1 MTANPISVKNKIFLI
16 EYPFDDLTQY
26 KVRPVVCLTNPV
38 TDFNQIV
45 IAFITSKIPAA
56 PEKSDVILDDADPE
70 FSKTGLKQK
79 SIIRVHRLFTVPE
92 RAILAELGF
101 IEKATHLRIK
111 KALID
116 LFSLQ

>member
-1 MTANPISVKNKIFLI
+1 MTANPINVKNKIVLI

-45 IAFITSKIPAA
+45 IAFITSKVPATL
-56 PEKSDVILDDADPE
+56 EKSDVILDDTDPG

-101 IEKATHLRIK
+101 IEKAIYLKVKR
-111 KALID
+111 ALAD
-116 LFSLQ
+116 LFNLS